1 MVIRTREAQKKAFE
15 HLLTNVIQLDA
26 DDILRKVLHTH
37 SITTVSQVLIMK
49 SDSIDGL
56 DYRDKDNATQH
67 TPAHVIAV
75 LHIIKAWNTHLLQT
89 YQLKIVD
96 WEDDSYV
103 NPDDYMEF
111 CLNIFNPDVD
121 TSSVIVSPSK
131 PASIPLPTSPVK
143 VRKVDLAHEFK
154 KGVKRDKSHYT
165 ILKDEKHWDEWKRQ
179 TIATIYAHGSENI
192 ISSSYNPVS
201 AEDILLFQ
209 EQQKYM
215 FDVLIFIVRT
225 PMGKHFVRQHE
236 HTRDAQSVWRDYIN
250 HMRTST
256 KADIELEDLL
266 TSITSLRIS
275 PNFKGNTEGFLL
287 DWLDK
292 IRRYEELTPKSTWFP
307 DPMKKAMLQNAV
319 AHLELFKRVKLSD
332 QLEIAKGR
340 GPLPY
345 QDYVTLL
352 QSVAATYD
360 HASSSSPNRS
370 TRLLTNIHE
379 ISDGP
384 KEYEYESDPISNND
398 NIDDSYFGSF
408 LEANRTDFR
417 RRPSLPKEVWQKL
430 TRAATST
437 CLRGV
442 DGLIY
447 KVLMVNIHQY

>member
-1 MVIRTREAQKKAFE
+1 MVIKTREAQKKAFE
-15 HLLTNVIQLDA
+15 HLLTNVIQLDK
-26 DDILRKVLHTH
+26 DDILRKVLTTYG
-37 SITTVSQVLIMK
+37 ITTISQVLIMK

-56 DYRDKDNATQH
+56 DYHEKDSTVSKN

-75 LHIIKAWNTHLLQT
+75 LHILKAWNAYLLQT

-96 WEDDSYV
+96 WEDESYV
-103 NPDDYMEF
+103 NPEEYMEF
-111 CLNIFNPDVD
+111 CLNIFNPDMD
-121 TSSVIVSPSK
+121 TGSVIQSPSK
-131 PASIPLPTSPVK
+131 PPPSSSPVSTVK
-143 VRKVDLAHEFK
+143 VRKTDLAHEFR

-165 ILKDEKHWDEWKRQ
+165 VLKDEKNWDEWKRQ
-179 TIATIYAHGSENI
+179 TIATIYAHGCENI
-192 ISSSYNPVS
+192 ISSSYNPVT

-215 FDVLIFIVRT
+215 FDVLTFILRT

-236 HTRDAQSVWRDYIN
+236 NTRDAQSVWRDYIN

-266 TSITSLRIS
+266 TSLTSLRIS

-319 AHLELFKRVKLSD
+319 AHLEMFKRVKLAD

-360 HASSSSPNRS
+360 HASSSSP
-370 TRLLTNIHE
+370 
-379 ISDGP
+379 
-384 KEYEYESDPISNND
+384 
-398 NIDDSYFGSF
+398 
-408 LEANRTDFR
+408 LEALGC
-417 RRPSLPKEVWQKL
+417 LPTFMRLVMVKQSMNMNLFLWWIKL
-430 TRAATST
+430 TWKIPILDLFLKRIGVTSAEN
-437 CLRGV
+437 LHYQKKYGR
-442 DGLIY
+442 
-447 KVLMVNIHQY
+447 N